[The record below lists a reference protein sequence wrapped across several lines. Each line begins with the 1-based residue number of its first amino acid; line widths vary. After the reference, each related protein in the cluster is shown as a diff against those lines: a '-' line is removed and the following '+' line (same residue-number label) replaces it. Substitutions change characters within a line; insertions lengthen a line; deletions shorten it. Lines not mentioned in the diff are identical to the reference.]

1 MNIEFIL
8 LSYMVTRKK
17 DKRNNCYYRI
27 VLIFFCHI
35 GGLHKKSTQRH
46 TTLETIKE
54 LQPVIGQTLPTEQ
67 KIYIFLILLLPS
79 LITATL
85 FCPFSSALLEFPYNL
100 SVHTSCLSLL
110 KHYTFEQA
118 YMQSFLLIYMFAA

>member
-8 LSYMVTRKK
+8 LSYVVTGKK

-27 VLIFFCHI
+27 VLIFFRHI

-54 LQPVIGQTLPTEQ
+54 LQPVIGQTPPTEQ
-67 KIYIFLILLLPS
+67 KIIFLILLLPS

-100 SVHTSCLSLL
+100 SVHTS
-110 KHYTFEQA
+110 
-118 YMQSFLLIYMFAA
+118 